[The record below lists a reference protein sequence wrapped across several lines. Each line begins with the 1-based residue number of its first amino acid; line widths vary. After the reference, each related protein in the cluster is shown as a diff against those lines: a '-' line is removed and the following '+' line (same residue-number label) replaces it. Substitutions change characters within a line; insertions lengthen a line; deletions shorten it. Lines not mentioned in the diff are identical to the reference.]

1 MDGNDGLDEYVD
13 TLDSTIDKYKNGM
26 VGYMTALVGVSPY
39 ETSYVPN
46 YPTIT
51 VPGNTNSD
59 VSNTEN
65 SLLSSNAHD
74 TKDKLTS
81 MSCLPNSLLGKT
93 YYNPTTQGNETRF
106 KDRLETIKKW
116 KEEHK
121 Q

>member
-1 MDGNDGLDEYVD
+1 MANIDVNITEMASNCDDLTAIKGQNDLDIKGKTTVAGNSAIKELGITYFDGLDEYVD

-65 SLLSSNAHD
+65 SLLS
-74 TKDKLTS
+74 
-81 MSCLPNSLLGKT
+81 
-93 YYNPTTQGNETRF
+93 
-106 KDRLETIKKW
+106 
-116 KEEHK
+116 
-121 Q
+121 